1 MTTDTEKTDDL
12 LTINA
17 LATLH
22 KVDRRTVERRLEG
35 IEPVRTRQVGDRT
48 LKFYRNAE
56 VRDLILAPSD
66 AKAIAEAYEELHAV
80 RADIL
85 AMRRSL
91 RVREYVDRKDVE
103 DVLANAYR
111 AARDRML
118 GLADKT
124 APLVAGLIDKHGSDR
139 KALQAAFEAV
149 WQREVDEIMQD
160 LHRPRRTPGSGR
172 SR

>member
-1 MTTDTEKTDDL
+1 M
-12 LTINA
+12 
-17 LATLH
+17 
-22 KVDRRTVERRLEG
+22 
-35 IEPVRTRQVGDRT
+35 
-48 LKFYRNAE
+48 
-56 VRDLILAPSD
+56 
-66 AKAIAEAYEELHAV
+66 
-80 RADIL
+80 
-85 AMRRSL
+85 
-91 RVREYVDRKDVE
+91 REYVDRKDVE

-160 LHRPRRTPGSGR
+160 LQSVTALELAH
-172 SR
+172 